1 MANLKEIRTRIES
14 VNSTKQITS
23 AMKMV
28 AASKLRKSQ
37 NAIMALRPYAEKFS
51 EIMVAVSK
59 STSQRD
65 NETTSKEASQQVQS
79 SSFDSQQL
87 ERLLLIP
94 VSSNKGLCG
103 VFNAN
108 VIRATINLIKEE
120 YQELY
125 DKGNVDIL
133 CIGAKVEESL
143 KFKKYA
149 VIGNKNELLDKL
161 TYDNIVPF
169 AEMLMQYY
177 NEGKYDRIVFVYNQ
191 FKNAATQI
199 LVTEQFLPIR
209 SLQVNESTSQQDNE
223 SMSRDMSHEIQDL
236 DFIFQP
242 NKEEILETMIPKSL
256 KLQVYK
262 ILLDSFASEQGARMI
277 SMTQA
282 TDNATELLKEL
293 NLTYNK
299 ARQSAITN
307 ELVEIVSGANA
318 IKN

>member
-1 MANLKEIRTRIES
+1 MANLKEVRTRIES

-37 NAIMALRPYAEKFS
+37 NAIMSLRPYAEKFS
-51 EIMVAVSK
+51 EMLAMTTVNGQQ
-59 STSQRD
+59 STVFAEVRED
-65 NETTSKEASQQVQS
+65 GKI
-79 SSFDSQQL
+79 
-87 ERLLLIP
+87 LIIP
-94 VSSNKGLCG
+94 LSSNKGLCG

-108 VIRATINLIKEE
+108 VIRATMNLIKEE

-125 DKGNVDIL
+125 DNDRVDIL
-133 CIGAKVEESL
+133 CIGSKVEETL
-143 KFKKYA
+143 KFKKYN
-149 VIGNKNELLDKL
+149 VVGNHNELLDDL
-161 TYDNIVPF
+161 TYDNAAVF
-169 AEMLMQYY
+169 AERLMKDF
-177 NEGKYDRIVFVYNQ
+177 EDKKYDKIVFVYNQ

-199 LVTEQFLPIR
+199 LVTEQFLPM
-209 SLQVNESTSQQDNE
+209 SSQQSAVNSQSDT
-223 SMSRDMSHEIQDL
+223 

-242 NKEEILETMIPKSL
+242 NKEEILGTMIPKSL

-307 ELVEIVSGANA
+307 ELVEIVSGADA
-318 IKN
+318 LKG

>member
-1 MANLKEIRTRIES
+1 MANLKEVRTRIES

-37 NAIMALRPYAEKFS
+37 NAIMALRPYAEKFA
-51 EIMVAVSK
+51 EI
-59 STSQRD
+59 
-65 NETTSKEASQQVQS
+65 
-79 SSFDSQQL
+79 L
-87 ERLLLIP
+87 ERATGNVQQTTAFAENRDLERVLIIP
-94 VSSNKGLCG
+94 LSSNKGLCG

-108 VIRATINLIKEE
+108 VIRETVNLIKEE
-120 YQELY
+120 YQNLL
-125 DKGNVDIL
+125 DDGKLDIL
-133 CIGAKVEESL
+133 CVGSKAEETL
-143 KFKKYA
+143 KFKKYH
-149 VIGNKNELLDKL
+149 VVENENGILDDL
-161 TYDNIVPF
+161 TYENAAAF
-169 AEMLMQYY
+169 AEKLMKYF
-177 NEGKYDRIVFVYNQ
+177 EEKKYDRIVFVYNQ

-199 LVTEQFLPIR
+199 MVHEQFLPI
-209 SLQVNESTSQQDNE
+209 V
-223 SMSRDMSHEIQDL
+223 SRQTTDSGMTPEMEIDY
-236 DFIFQP
+236 IFQP
-242 NKEEILETMIPKSL
+242 SREEIYNDMVPKSL
-256 KLQVYK
+256 KMQVYK

-318 IKN
+318 LKG